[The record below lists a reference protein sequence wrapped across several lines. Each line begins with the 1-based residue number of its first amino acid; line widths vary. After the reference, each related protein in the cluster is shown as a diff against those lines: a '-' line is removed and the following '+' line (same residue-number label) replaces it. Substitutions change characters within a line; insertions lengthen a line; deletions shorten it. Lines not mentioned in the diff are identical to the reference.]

1 MSKIKLPVRTP
12 HIDMTPMVDL
22 FSLLLTFFMLTAT
35 ARPQEA
41 VQVDTPSSISDKK
54 TPDNNIITVY
64 ISKDNKVYFNVDNG
78 KDTSQHV
85 RSKVL
90 TDVGKQLQVHF
101 TPEQIK
107 KFASLASFG
116 MPLKD
121 LPQWIDADNQKE
133 RDALET
139 GIPIDSTNNQLAMW
153 VLYAR
158 KANPIAEACIKGD
171 NQADYKVVKRVLDI
185 MQDYKINRFNLT
197 TTLTNVVVKSSDIK

>member
-107 KFASLASFG
+107 KFGALASFG